1 MKAEQLTEADAEHGE
16 GPVWSPS
23 WGGPSLGELRWVD
36 TFAGDLLALGDDGT
50 VTKRN
55 VDKAIGALRPRAGGG
70 MIVALERRFAL
81 AGADGELHPLG
92 EVWDTPGVQFN
103 DGGCDP
109 QGRFYCGSMAVDNT
123 PGAGR
128 LYRLDPDGTVHVALR
143 EVTVSNGIGW
153 SPDGGTAY
161 YIDTPTMRV
170 DAFDHDPDRGLS
182 GRRPLVRLDEADGV
196 PDGLAATPT
205 ATYGWRCT
213 GAGRSTATGPMAGS
227 TAWWRSRSATSPP
240 ARSAAPGLT
249 SSSSPRPGTAWA
261 PRPSRRRARCS
272 ARTWPSPACPPARS
286 RDDRMTG
293 HHPGSLRIPD
303 P

>member
-23 WGGPSLGELRWVD
+23 WGGSSWGQLRWVD

-70 MIVALERRFAL
+70 MVIALERRFAL
-81 AGADGELHPLG
+81 AGADGELRPLG

-123 PGAGR
+123 PGAGT

-182 GRRPLVRLDEADGV
+182 GRRPLVRFDEADGV
-196 PDGLAATPT
+196 PDGLAVDADGLLWVAMHRGGTIRRYRPDGTLDGVVEVPMRNVT
-205 ATYGWRCT
+205 ACT
-213 GAGRSTATGPMAGS
+213 FGGPRLDQLFI
-227 TAWWRSRSATSPP
+227 TT
-240 ARSAAPGLT
+240 
-249 SSSSPRPGTAWA
+249 
-261 PRPSRRRARCS
+261 SRRGVGDAAEPAAGALFRADV
-272 ARTWPSPACPPARS
+272 AVTGLPAAVFA
-286 RDDRMTG
+286 G
-293 HHPGSLRIPD
+293 
-303 P
+303 